1 MVSKI
6 IEDMREEA
14 ANEAV
19 LNRDKEMI
27 AMKLHKGWSPERLHE
42 EDEYPMDLIL
52 EVRNELML
60 EEQV

>member
-19 LNRDKEMI
+19 LNRDKEI
-27 AMKLHKGWSPERLHE
+27 VAMLLTQGDAPELIHEKLKM
-42 EDEYPMDLIL
+42 PMDLIL
-52 EVRNELML
+52 EVQNELLL
-60 EEQV
+60 ERRV

>member
-6 IEDMREEA
+6 IEDMLEEA

-19 LNRDKEMI
+19 LNRDKEI
-27 AMKLHKGWSPERLHE
+27 VAMLLKQGVAPERIHE
-42 EDEYPMDLIL
+42 DLEMPMDLIL